1 MGSTNPGFTAFNL
14 GYPLPLSREE
24 YGLSRLLFHL
34 TALISTIFSRWRLF
48 PVAAPSPFQSRNE
61 PERVGE

>member
-1 MGSTNPGFTAFNL
+1 MGSTNPGFTAFNP

-48 PVAAPSPFQSRNE
+48 PVAAPCSFP
-61 PERVGE
+61 